1 MDTIRDYLAFMTR
14 LFANIKI
21 KYYIKKNGW
30 QEIAKSLKT
39 AHGVHLKIV
48 YPFAYLM
55 EMAHKTGAF
64 SMTKDVRGTS
74 MACDTTWGTI
84 YLEVTIFSEY

>member
-48 YPFAYLM
+48 YPFALPDGNG
-55 EMAHKTGAF
+55 AH
-64 SMTKDVRGTS
+64 TS